1 MNGKRLKQA
10 RIAKGLTQ
18 RQLADEL
25 EVDPMAVSRWERE
38 VCMPKI
44 GRLAGIAS
52 ALDVTVGYFWGND
65 DSSIIADIEAMM
77 GEVKANSPNRPTEG
91 QVMGLNGI
99 WYKFINGEWAELKEA

>member
-18 RQLADEL
+18 HQLADKL

-44 GRLAGIAS
+44 GRVAGMAS
-52 ALDVTVGYFWGND
+52 ALDVTVGYFWGNN
-65 DSSIIADIEAMM
+65 DSSFIADIESAMN
-77 GEVKANSPNRPTEG
+77 EVKSNAVTRPTEG
-91 QVMGLNGI
+91 RVIGLNGI
-99 WYKFINGEWAELKEA
+99 WYKFIKGEWIELKEE